1 MYVVIDAFIRFI
13 LVRTLVGVTRN
24 IFSPW
29 WGSHFMRRSVPNF
42 NPPLPPAPQLPGT
55 SGVVQIPAPP
65 DPKKAVQ
72 IPYPSAELVDQMPQT
87 LFGNWFI
94 YIFKSILFLPSKTLQ
109 SLWRPSL
116 VTQSLTNWAFFS
128 LNFNIHGSGITLFR
142 RTRRKVHSNLTL
154 RFKFPIPH
162 R

>member
-1 MYVVIDAFIRFI
+1 
-13 LVRTLVGVTRN
+13 
-24 IFSPW
+24 
-29 WGSHFMRRSVPNF
+29 MRRSVPNF
-42 NPPLPPAPQLPGT
+42 NPPPPPRPPT
-55 SGVVQIPAPP
+55 PRDIWRCSNSCPP